1 MLYLPD
7 LKPFAKL
14 HILENLFLLTCWWFP
29 FPMVKELDNYKC
41 WEMVKPPFSSHA
53 FIPFTA
59 GRLLTIYFCF
69 FPSVF
74 FFHTCT
80 LANSSALS
88 WIYSDLVT
96 RKYGNNDNKGA
107 RGESK
112 QANISLYTVCKYKQY
127 LNFLFFIFTIIIY
140 FLVVEF
146 QLLVICMC

>member
-1 MLYLPD
+1 MMKTKKNMLYLPD

-29 FPMVKELDNYKC
+29 FPMVKKLDNYKC

-88 WIYSDLVT
+88 WIYSELKLPVNMET
-96 RKYGNNDNKGA
+96 MTNKGA
-107 RGESK
+107 RGRIK
-112 QANISLYTVCKYKQY
+112 TGKYFPVY
-127 LNFLFFIFTIIIY
+127 S
-140 FLVVEF
+140 
-146 QLLVICMC
+146 M